1 MCSLCVSPPET
12 NDRCQSSDN
21 IVTELVAK
29 RLSTEGTNRCTSSYV
44 ALVVPVLN
52 TFRRWNHCGNFMQA
66 FRYRPGLIT
75 TPDLLNKLANRPSTG
90 ECATPSDAEQ
100 RRPHVLAAHTVATVY
115 SKACTMA

>member
-1 MCSLCVSPPET
+1 VQPLRLAAGNKRSVPEFGQHR
-12 NDRCQSSDN
+12 D
-21 IVTELVAK
+21 
-29 RLSTEGTNRCTSSYV
+29 GTRSEAAVDGGHEPLHESYV